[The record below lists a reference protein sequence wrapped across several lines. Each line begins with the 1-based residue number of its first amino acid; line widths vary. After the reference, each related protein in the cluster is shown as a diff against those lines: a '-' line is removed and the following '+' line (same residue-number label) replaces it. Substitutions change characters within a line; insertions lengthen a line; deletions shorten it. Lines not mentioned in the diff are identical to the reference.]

1 MDDPTGMRLVF
12 DLESDGLLEEVSKV
26 HCIVIKNLDTNEVI
40 NLKLN
45 KAMEMLASADLIIGH
60 NIIKYD
66 IPVLQKLYGFRTEAK
81 IFDTI
86 VAARLFYPDIR
97 DRDFRKPDFPKNM
110 IGRHSLEAWGHR
122 IGNYKGQ
129 IVTDWKEFTQEMLQ
143 YCIQDVE
150 VTATLY
156 NILTQ
161 TKQPDALDLEHKVA
175 QIIFRQEQHGFYF
188 DRAAGEELFATL
200 NARRLELED
209 ELQNIFP
216 PIVERTKF
224 IPKVNNKSRGYIKGV
239 PYMKLKKV
247 TFNPSSRMH
256 IADRL
261 KNKYD
266 WQPVEFTPDGKPKVD
281 ETVLEKLKY
290 PEAKI
295 LSEHFLIEKRI
306 AQLAVGAQAWLKQ
319 ERNGRIHGN
328 CNTNSTVTGR
338 ASHTHPNLGQVPS
351 IHKTYG
357 KECRQLFRATPGKK
371 MVGIDISG
379 LEVRMLAH
387 YLAKYDAG
395 DYTDVVLNGD
405 IHTNTQ
411 ELAGLESRDIAK
423 RFYYCFLYG
432 GGVKKI
438 AQVTGKKVG
447 EASKIKTRFLNNLPA
462 LNKLIKDV
470 QRASTRGYIVGL
482 DGRHV
487 KVRSQHSAL
496 NTLLQSSGAIVCKQW
511 LVEFDKN
518 IKRLPDVQQVVWVHD
533 EIQVECDADDAETV
547 GQLAVDAIQN
557 TGMHFK
563 LRIPLTGEYKV
574 GESWAD
580 TH

>member
-1 MDDPTGMRLVF
+1 MRLVF
-12 DLESDGLLEEVSKV
+12 DIETDGLLEEVSKV
-26 HCIVIKNLDTNEVI
+26 HCIIIKNLDTNEVI

-45 KAMEMLASADLIIGH
+45 KAMELLAAADVIIGH

-66 IPVLQKLYGFRTEAK
+66 IPVLQKLYGFVSEAK
-81 IFDTI
+81 VFDTI

-97 DRDFRKPDFPKNM
+97 DRDFRKPDFPKNL

-129 IVTDWKEFTQEMLQ
+129 IVTDWKEFTKEMLE

-150 VTATLY
+150 VTASLY
-156 NILTQ
+156 NLLMQ
-161 TKQPDALDLEHKVA
+161 TKQPDALELEHKVA
-175 QIIFRQEQHGFYF
+175 QIIYKQEQHGFSF
-188 DRAAGEELFATL
+188 DKATAEKLFSKL
-200 NARRLELED
+200 NARRLELEE

-216 PIVERTKF
+216 PLVEKTPF
-224 IPKVNNKSRGYIKGV
+224 TPKVNNKARGYVKGKTIHKEKTV
-239 PYMKLKKV
+239 S
-247 TFNPSSRMH
+247 FNPSSRMH
-256 IADRL
+256 IAQRL
-261 KNKYD
+261 KDKYN

-281 ETVLEKLKY
+281 ETVLEKLEY
-290 PEAKI
+290 SEAKI

-319 ERNGRIHGN
+319 EKQGRIHGS

-351 IHKTYG
+351 IYKTYG

-371 MVGIDISG
+371 LVGIDISG

-387 YLAKYDAG
+387 YLAKYDNG

-462 LNKLIKDV
+462 LNKLITDV
-470 QRASTRGYIVGL
+470 QKASSRGHIVGL
-482 DGRHV
+482 DKRHV

-511 LVEFDKN
+511 LIEFDSAV
-518 IKRLPDVQQVVWVHD
+518 KRLPDVQQVVWVHD
-533 EIQVECDADDAETV
+533 EIQVECDEGDAETV
-547 GQLAVDAIQN
+547 GQLAVDAIKN
-557 TGMHFK
+557 TGVHFN
-563 LRIPLTGEYKV
+563 LRIPLTGEYKI
-574 GESWAD
+574 GETWAD

>member
-1 MDDPTGMRLVF
+1 MRLVF
-12 DLESDGLLEEVSKV
+12 DIETDGLLPDVTKV
-26 HCIVIKNLDTNEVI
+26 HCIVLKDLDTNEVI
-40 NLKLN
+40 TPKIK
-45 KAMEMLASADLIIGH
+45 KAMQLLGEAELIIGH
-60 NIIKYD
+60 NVIKYD
-66 IPVLQKLYGFRTEAK
+66 IPVLQKLYGFYTEAK

-86 VAARLFYPDIR
+86 VAARLMYPDIK
-97 DRDFRKPDFPKNM
+97 DRDFRKKDFPKNM

-122 IGNYKGQ
+122 IGNYKSS
-129 IVTDWKEFTQEMLQ
+129 IITDWKEFTQEMLD

-161 TKQPDALDLEHKVA
+161 SVQSDALDLEHKVA
-175 QIIFRQEQHGFYF
+175 QIIHKQEQHGFSF
-188 DRAAGEELFATL
+188 DKTAAEKLFTTL
-200 NARRLELED
+200 NTRRLELES

-224 IPKVNNKSRGYIKGV
+224 IPKVNNKSRGYVKGV
-239 PYMKLKKV
+239 PYMKCKKV
-247 TFNPSSRMH
+247 AFNPSSRMH
-256 IADRL
+256 IAQRL
-261 KNKYD
+261 KDKYD
-266 WQPVEFTPDGKPKVD
+266 WQPEEFTPDGKPKVD
-281 ETVLEKLKY
+281 EIVLEKLEY

-295 LSEHFLIEKRI
+295 LSEHFLVEKRI

-319 ERNGRIHGN
+319 EKDGRIHGN

-351 IHKTYG
+351 VIKPFG

-371 MVGIDISG
+371 LVGIDISG

-395 DYTDVVLNGD
+395 DYADVVLNGD

-411 ELAGLESRDIAK
+411 ELAGLDSRDIAK
-423 RFYYCFLYG
+423 RFYYYFLYG
-432 GGVKKI
+432 GGVTKI

-447 EASKIKTRFLNNLPA
+447 EASKIKKRFLNNLPA
-462 LNKLIKDV
+462 LNKLINDV
-470 QRASTRGYIVGL
+470 QRASSRGYIIGL

-511 LVEFDKN
+511 LVEFDKAVR
-518 IKRLPDVQQVVWVHD
+518 KLPDAQQVVWVHD
-533 EIQVECDADDAETV
+533 EIQVECDKGDAETV
-547 GQLAVDAIQN
+547 GQAAVDAIQN
-557 TGMHFK
+557 TGKHFN
-563 LRIPLTGEYKV
+563 LRIPLTGEYKI

>member
-188 DRAAGEELFATL
+188 DRAAGEELFSTL
-200 NARRLELED
+200 NTRRLELED

-224 IPKVNNKSRGYIKGV
+224 IPKVNNK
-239 PYMKLKKV
+239 
-247 TFNPSSRMH
+247 T
-256 IADRL
+256 
-261 KNKYD
+261 
-266 WQPVEFTPDGKPKVD
+266 
-281 ETVLEKLKY
+281 
-290 PEAKI
+290 
-295 LSEHFLIEKRI
+295 
-306 AQLAVGAQAWLKQ
+306 
-319 ERNGRIHGN
+319 
-328 CNTNSTVTGR
+328 
-338 ASHTHPNLGQVPS
+338 
-351 IHKTYG
+351 
-357 KECRQLFRATPGKK
+357 
-371 MVGIDISG
+371 SG
-379 LEVRMLAH
+379 
-387 YLAKYDAG
+387 
-395 DYTDVVLNGD
+395 
-405 IHTNTQ
+405 
-411 ELAGLESRDIAK
+411 
-423 RFYYCFLYG
+423 
-432 GGVKKI
+432 
-438 AQVTGKKVG
+438 
-447 EASKIKTRFLNNLPA
+447 
-462 LNKLIKDV
+462 
-470 QRASTRGYIVGL
+470 
-482 DGRHV
+482 
-487 KVRSQHSAL
+487 
-496 NTLLQSSGAIVCKQW
+496 
-511 LVEFDKN
+511 
-518 IKRLPDVQQVVWVHD
+518 
-533 EIQVECDADDAETV
+533 
-547 GQLAVDAIQN
+547 
-557 TGMHFK
+557 
-563 LRIPLTGEYKV
+563 
-574 GESWAD
+574 
-580 TH
+580 

>member
-1 MDDPTGMRLVF
+1 MRLVF
-12 DLESDGLLEEVSKV
+12 DIETDGLLEEVSKV
-26 HCIVIKNLDTNEVI
+26 HCIIIKNLDTNEVI

-45 KAMEMLASADLIIGH
+45 KAMELLAAADEIIGH
-60 NIIKYD
+60 NIIGFD
-66 IPVLQKLYGFRTEAK
+66 IPVLKKLYGFRTDAK

-97 DRDFRKPDFPKNM
+97 DRDFRKQDFPKKL

-129 IVTDWKEFTQEMLQ
+129 IVTDWKVFTAEMLE
-143 YCIQDVE
+143 YCVQDVE

-161 TKQPDALDLEHKVA
+161 TKQPDALNLEHEVA
-175 QIIFRQEQHGFYF
+175 QIIHRQEQHGFSF
-188 DRAAGEELFATL
+188 DKEAAEKLFTTL
-200 NARRLELED
+200 NTRRLELEE

-216 PIVERTKF
+216 PLVEKTPF
-224 IPKVNNKSRGYIKGV
+224 TPKVNNKTRGYVKGKTI
-239 PYMKLKKV
+239 YKEKTV

-256 IADRL
+256 IAQRL
-261 KNKYD
+261 KDKYN
-266 WQPVEFTPDGKPKVD
+266 WQPAEYTPDGKPKVD

-295 LSEHFLIEKRI
+295 LSEHFLVEKRI

-319 ERNGRIHGN
+319 EKGGRIYGN

-371 MVGIDISG
+371 LVGIDISG

-387 YLAKYDAG
+387 YLAKYDKG

-411 ELAGLESRDIAK
+411 ELAGLESRDMAK

-462 LNKLIKDV
+462 LNKLITDV
-470 QRASTRGYIVGL
+470 QRASTRGHIVGL

-511 LVEFDKN
+511 LIEFDKL
-518 IKRLPDVQQVVWVHD
+518 IKKLKDVQQVVWVHD
-533 EIQVECDADDAETV
+533 EIQVECDEANAEVV
-547 GQLAVDAIQN
+547 GQLAVDAIES
-557 TGMHFK
+557 TGAHFN
-563 LRIPLTGEYKV
+563 LRIPLTGEFKV